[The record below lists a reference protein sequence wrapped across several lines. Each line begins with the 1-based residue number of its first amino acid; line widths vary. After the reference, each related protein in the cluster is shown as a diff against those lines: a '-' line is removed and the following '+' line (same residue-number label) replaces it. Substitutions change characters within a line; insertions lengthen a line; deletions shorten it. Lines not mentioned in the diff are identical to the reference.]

1 MSEAKGSESAIDRLI
16 VLIGAAVSVR
26 SLYAAAHPNVVRATE
41 RLVEAVRAACAERG
55 RDDLT
60 FLVVGDEL
68 VVEQK
73 PLRKASL
80 YHEQFARALRRRGVE
95 RLTLARGLDAGECR
109 QLVEPLAVGGTPVST
124 AHVVVGRLEL
134 RSEGGEGAG
143 ALGIP
148 DPLSGDSLSAAR
160 EAFTELRGDKK
171 AGLRRLEE
179 VVWGLMDV
187 LSHTTREILP
197 LAPLKNH
204 DEYTFVHS
212 VNVSLLTLCQA
223 RAFGIQGDP
232 LHAIGLAGLLH
243 DIGKLKI
250 PLSVLNKPGKL
261 EDEEWRIMQS
271 HAELGARHLCDTPGS
286 QPLSIVVAFEHHLR
300 FDGRPSYPVLQTPR
314 RPTLASQMTAIA
326 DVYDAASTTRP
337 YSQAQCKAAAIGLL
351 RRRAGTWHDPL
362 LVANMAQ
369 VVGVTPDDEKNI
381 AAQAGPWG

>member
-1 MSEAKGSESAIDRLI
+1 MTEAKGAESAIDRLI
-16 VLIGAAVSVR
+16 VQIGAAVSMR
-26 SLYAAAHPNVVRATE
+26 SLYAAGHPNVVRATE
-41 RLVEAVRAACAERG
+41 RLVQAVRAACAERG
-55 RDDLT
+55 RDELT
-60 FLVVGDEL
+60 FLVVGDDL

-73 PLRKASL
+73 PLRKGSL

-95 RLTLARGLDAGECR
+95 RLTLARGLDVEECR

-124 AHVVVGRLEL
+124 AHVVVGCLEL
-134 RSEGGEGAG
+134 RSEGGGAG
-143 ALGIP
+143 AEGIP

-212 VNVSLLTLCQA
+212 VNVSLLTLCQS

-232 LHAIGLAGLLH
+232 LHAIGLAALLH

-300 FDGRPSYPVLQTPR
+300 FDGRPSYPALRQPR
-314 RPTLASQMTAIA
+314 KPTLASQMTAIA

-337 YSQAQCKAAAIGLL
+337 YSQAQSRAAAIALL
-351 RRRAGTWHDPL
+351 RRRAGSWHDPL

-369 VVGVTPDDEKNI
+369 VVGVTPEDEKG
-381 AAQAGPWG
+381 ASTQAGPWG